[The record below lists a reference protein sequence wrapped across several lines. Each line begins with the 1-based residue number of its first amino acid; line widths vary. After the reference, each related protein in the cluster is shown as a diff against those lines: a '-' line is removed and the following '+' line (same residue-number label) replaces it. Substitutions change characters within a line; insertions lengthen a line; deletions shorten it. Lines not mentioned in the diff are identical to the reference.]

1 MSHAGAGP
9 EHAQTV
15 GELLR
20 AARAALDAQ
29 DARIDSELLLAHVL
43 ERARSYLFAHPEAVV
58 TATQCAAYRALI
70 ARRRAISAR

>member
-1 MSHAGAGP
+1 MSVSHAGAGP
-9 EHAQTV
+9 ERAQTV

-43 ERARSYLFAHPEAVV
+43 GRSAQLPVFAHPEALV
-58 TATQCAAYRALI
+58 TAPQCAAY
-70 ARRRAISAR
+70 AR